1 MLTEGMVS
9 MYYWIIIIFIGL
21 ASSLDNFAVGLSYG
35 TQGKR
40 ITRSANAW
48 IALAAIFISLVALIA
63 GRLIGFTIPA
73 SLTGLC
79 GGLVILLIGIW
90 SLIESFKHR
99 HQSSKTIPEAE
110 RVDRDHNNL
119 ITSREVVWL
128 SFALSFNALG
138 TAFGAGVGGM
148 DPLSVSLF
156 IGLLSYLSIASGQWM
171 GLKSIRT
178 RLGSVSEVAASILL
192 IAIGLFTMLSLPL

>member
-1 MLTEGMVS
+1 
-9 MYYWIIIIFIGL
+9 MYYWIVIILIGL

-48 IALAAIFISLVALIA
+48 IALTAILISLVALFA
-63 GRLIGFTIPA
+63 GRLIGFTLPS

-79 GGLVILLIGIW
+79 GGLLILLIGIG
-90 SLIESFKHR
+90 SLVESIKHHR
-99 HQSSKTIPEAE
+99 QSSKTIPGAE
-110 RVDRDHNNL
+110 TVDRDHNNL

-156 IGLLSYLSIASGQWM
+156 IGLFSYLSIAAGQWM
-171 GLKSIRT
+171 GLKSVRT
-178 RLGSVSEVAASILL
+178 PLGHISELTAAVLL
-192 IAIGLFTMLSLPL
+192 IVIGLCTMLSLPI

>member
-1 MLTEGMVS
+1 LH
-9 MYYWIIIIFIGL
+9 WFIIILIGL
-21 ASSLDNFAVGLSYG
+21 ASSLDNFAVGLTYG

-40 ITRSANAW
+40 ITRSANGW
-48 IALAAIFISLVALIA
+48 IALTATLISLVALAA
-63 GRLIGFTIPA
+63 GRLIGFSIPG

-79 GGLVILLIGIW
+79 GGLLILLIGVW

-99 HQSSKTIPEAE
+99 RQSSKTIPEAE

-148 DPLSVSLF
+148 DPLSVAIF

-171 GLKSIRT
+171 GLKSVRT
-178 RLGSVSEVAASILL
+178 PLGHVSEVTASVLL
-192 IAIGLFTMLSLPL
+192 IAIGIVTMFSLPL